1 MIALN
6 VALIFIGGLLAWL
19 YYRSARENYPRE
31 SSDRKYQLLIAWIW
45 VTCAALN
52 LIAVISA
59 IVRLA
64 VGG

>member
-6 VALIFIGGLLAWL
+6 VILIFTGALLALIYF
-19 YYRSARENYPRE
+19 RSARENYPRE
-31 SSDRKYQLLIAWIW
+31 SSARKFTLLIAWIW